1 MNNIN
6 TKLVE
11 DSVNG
16 DVGAFGELYEVI
28 YKDLYRFCYYYI
40 PNKDEAADIV
50 QEVAIDAFKG
60 IEKLKDKTSF
70 KSWILKIAAIKCKK
84 HIKTIIIDKNQI
96 DLEEIKDLTDNNI
109 SLSDELIDAVY
120 LKKYIQNLSPVEK
133 EILILAVI
141 EEYTREEISKILK
154 IPIGTVKSKLNRTLK
169 KLKTSMEKEL
179 N

>member
-70 KSWILKIAAIKCKK
+70 KSC
-84 HIKTIIIDKNQI
+84 TSFEIDGLNS
-96 DLEEIKDLTDNNI
+96 KDQ
-109 SLSDELIDAVY
+109 A
-120 LKKYIQNLSPVEK
+120 K
-133 EILILAVI
+133 
-141 EEYTREEISKILK
+141 R
-154 IPIGTVKSKLNRTLK
+154 
-169 KLKTSMEKEL
+169 
-179 N
+179 